1 MSSSSAMNQ
10 GITIDWDQ
18 LFADL
23 RAVIATSGLPLA
35 KAFESLPVGK
45 YMKLE
50 VQPTPASPPCQC
62 GQPPFIDGRYCDRCE
77 ELIAGEKPSA
87 GRGRE

>member
-1 MSSSSAMNQ
+1 MYE
-10 GITIDWDQ
+10 GITVDWDQ

-50 VQPTPASPPCQC
+50 PPAVSNHAVSDAAVSSSDDARAQ
-62 GQPPFIDGRYCDRCE
+62 
-77 ELIAGEKPSA
+77 
-87 GRGRE
+87 GRG

>member
-1 MSSSSAMNQ
+1 MYE

-23 RAVIATSGLPLA
+23 RAVIETSGLPLA

-45 YMKLE
+45 YMKL
-50 VQPTPASPPCQC
+50 TPAV
-62 GQPPFIDGRYCDRCE
+62 
-77 ELIAGEKPSA
+77 GESA
-87 GRGRE
+87 VSESTVSRSDDARAQGRG

>member
-1 MSSSSAMNQ
+1 VNDQ

-45 YMKLE
+45 YMKL
-50 VQPTPASPPCQC
+50 TPAVS
-62 GQPPFIDGRYCDRCE
+62 E
-77 ELIAGEKPSA
+77 SAVSEL
-87 GRGRE
+87 R

>member
-1 MSSSSAMNQ
+1 VNDQ

-45 YMKLE
+45 YMKL
-50 VQPTPASPPCQC
+50 TPAV
-62 GQPPFIDGRYCDRCE
+62 
-77 ELIAGEKPSA
+77 GESA
-87 GRGRE
+87 VSDAAVSSSDDARAQGRG